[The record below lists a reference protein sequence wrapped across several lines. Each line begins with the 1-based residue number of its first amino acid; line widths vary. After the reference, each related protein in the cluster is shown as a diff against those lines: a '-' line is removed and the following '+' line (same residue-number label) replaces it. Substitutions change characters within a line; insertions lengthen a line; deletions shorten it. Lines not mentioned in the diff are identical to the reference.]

1 MSKSKKPRAVD
12 RCLSGDE
19 RRALASAFA
28 HAYTVTLY
36 FDMDPKL
43 PLPEDLFADDI
54 VADLFVKLER
64 ATSYAQVYGEVCE
77 LVRRMAARLDIN
89 HTHAARLL
97 FKN

>member
-1 MSKSKKPRAVD
+1 MSKKKRAVD
-12 RCLSGDE
+12 RCLSSDE

-36 FDMDPKL
+36 FDADPKL
-43 PLPEDLFADDI
+43 PLPDDLFHDDA

-64 ATSYAQVYGEVCE
+64 ATNYAAVFGEVCE
-77 LVRRMAARLDIN
+77 LVRRMAARLDIGQ
-89 HTHAARLL
+89 TRAARLL